1 MKELITRDRLN
12 EIQKMDRKEVAKKV
26 GSSLTFIARDLG
38 IRETLTGYDK
48 ARFINYIVKYY
59 KFLTLND
66 IKLMFELFVVGKLE
80 GVKDHY
86 GRWSADFYI
95 SVVKA
100 YITLQGKERMKHQ
113 LALPAPEVT
122 EDQKKKITGAFEQ
135 TMIRDFERL
144 ENSGRIRKTMF
155 NMTVYEYWA
164 AKGLIPEAEI
174 TQRDVA
180 IATKEMGE
188 EAAGKA
194 FPAEITPEQKQNRAK
209 AIAHYRTIRELY
221 RGWIEQGKSIKEFIQ
236 NEKNDNTND

>member
-1 MKELITRDRLN
+1 
-12 EIQKMDRKEVAKKV
+12 
-26 GSSLTFIARDLG
+26 
-38 IRETLTGYDK
+38 
-48 ARFINYIVKYY
+48 
-59 KFLTLND
+59 
-66 IKLMFELFVVGKLE
+66 MFELFVVGKLE

-100 YITLQGKERMKHQ
+100 YITLQGKERMK
-113 LALPAPEVT
+113 
-122 EDQKKKITGAFEQ
+122 
-135 TMIRDFERL
+135 MIRDFERL